1 MGSIC
6 SKSSNQS
13 SEAFSRPGRPLGS
26 SATGP
31 AKSSA
36 PRAPLPKSASNFA
49 TPGRTLGGDSGT
61 KTAAPVG
68 TQTQTQAGAGAGDA
82 TAAAPVADPR
92 ANAAIAAQVSVSFF
106 LSLPLPPSESAS
118 AASGK
123 GKLGSKLAA
132 QKAQT
137 QSQTLNEVSR
147 DERAARDADD
157 AAAARAWS

>member
-13 SEAFSRPGRPLGS
+13 TEAFSRPGRPLGS

-31 AKSSA
+31 KSSA

-49 TPGRTLGGDSGT
+49 SPGRTLGGESST
-61 KTAAPVG
+61 KTSNSRVG
-68 TQTQTQAGAGAGDA
+68 TQTQTQAQPQTQQGAGVGDA

-92 ANAAIAAQVSVSFF
+92 ANAAIAAQKRA
-106 LSLPLPPSESAS
+106 ESAS
-118 AASGK
+118 AAGGK
-123 GKLGSKLAA
+123 GKLGTKLAA